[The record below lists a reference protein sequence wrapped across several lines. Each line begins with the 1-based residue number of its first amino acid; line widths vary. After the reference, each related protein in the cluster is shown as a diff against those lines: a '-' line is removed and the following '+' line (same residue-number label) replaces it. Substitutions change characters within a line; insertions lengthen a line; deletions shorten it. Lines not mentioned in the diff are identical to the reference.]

1 MRKGELI
8 GLVFGAI
15 LLVGMASWMFTAPYL
30 GNTGLARTPGVIL
43 GGTLTP
49 VPSDFTPLNE
59 SVRGPLLM
67 KQAGFPPFVNYL
79 SWVGTPDGVIT
90 ATRPDGGLW
99 AQRVRDRGGDGW
111 LRIGEATYPMEAIE
125 IHGDE
130 RIAMM
135 RQWAARSG
143 GRSLDEPLYPGSE
156 PLRDW
161 EVFFWKP
168 REM

>member
-1 MRKGELI
+1 MKKVEIAAIAVGVVLVA
-8 GLVFGAI
+8 GLVGWI
-15 LLVGMASWMFTAPYL
+15 STAPYL
-30 GNTGLARTPGVIL
+30 SNQGLGRTPGIIL

-49 VPSDFTPLNE
+49 APDDFTPLNE

-67 KQAGFPPFVNYL
+67 KQSGFPPFVMYL
-79 SWVGTPDGVIT
+79 SWVGTAEGVIT

-111 LRIGEATYPMEAIE
+111 LRIGDAAYAMEAIE

-130 RIAMM
+130 RITMM
-135 RQWAARSG
+135 EQWAAKA
-143 GRSLDEPLYPGSE
+143 GRVLDEPLYEGSE

-161 EVFFWKP
+161 EVFFWVP
-168 REM
+168 RGT

>member
-1 MRKGELI
+1 MRKAELASIVI
-8 GLVFGAI
+8 GLALLGGVF
-15 LLVGMASWMFTAPYL
+15 SWMVTAPYL
-30 GNTGLARTPGVIL
+30 GNAGLSRAPGVIL
-43 GGTLTP
+43 GGDIAE
-49 VPSDFTPLNE
+49 VPSDFTSLNE

-67 KQAGFPPFVNYL
+67 KQSGFPPFVNYL
-79 SWVGTPDGVIT
+79 SWVGTSEGVIT

-99 AQRVRDRGGDGW
+99 AQRVRDRGGNGW
-111 LRIGEATYPMEAIE
+111 LRIGDETYEMEAFE

-135 RQWAARSG
+135 EQWASKSG
-143 GRSLDEPLYPGSE
+143 RTLDEPLYEGSE

-168 REM
+168 RS